1 MDTQIS
7 RDFQHREY
15 VVVIVEVVV
24 VVMVVVVV
32 VVVVRSCTLKGVLYC
47 VIFNCS
53 TYRGCSV
60 VVRMIFNCGTYCR
73 RVKNNK

>member
-32 VVVVRSCTLKGVLYC
+32 VVVVVVRSCTLKGVLYC

-60 VVRMIFNCGTYCR
+60 VVLRDLQLQY
-73 RVKNNK
+73 VLS